1 MFSKKNIMYSK
12 IKFNSTIFLL
22 IAMFLVSANLY
33 AQSTGKISGKVIDGE
48 LGDGLYG
55 VNVIIETTTIGAAS
69 DLEGRYII
77 QKVPVGIYNV
87 KFSSIGFSSKIV
99 TGVEVKKG
107 EATKIEITLLPESIQ
122 TDEVVITAKAVQDSE
137 AGLLIKRQKS
147 SSISDAISAEAIS
160 RSGSGNA
167 ADAASKI
174 TGASVI
180 EGKYVYVRGMGD
192 RYSSTQLNGA
202 ELPSADPDK
211 KSFNLDLFPSNL
223 LDNLVTIKS
232 FTPDKPGSF
241 SGGLVDV
248 ATKSYPEK
256 FTFNFSASSSYN
268 SNATFNDNFLVSKS
282 SGTDWLGRDNGYRA
296 IPNILSD
303 PNTKLP
309 SPNAARRDPE
319 LARQLDEASNAFNSD
334 MVPTAKEGPLNQ
346 SYAISV
352 GDQLKLFG
360 NPLGYSASLTY
371 SRDYKFYNDGK
382 VGRWQLSGDV
392 DNADELNNY
401 LLFNDSKGTDEV
413 LWGGLANIAYKPL
426 PEHDFTARF
435 LLTQSGES
443 TARYQNGSWD
453 DQLGEGA
460 IYETRSLLFTKRKLQ
475 SLQFG
480 GEHFLSKIMGINA
493 KWNLSYS
500 NTEQDEPDL
509 RFFSSDYQ
517 IDNGDTTFAINK
529 NSYNEPTRFFRKLE
543 ENNFSSNFDLSIPF
557 SQWNGLSSK
566 IKLGGSYTDINRDF
580 TERRFELRSSR
591 SNFTG
596 DVEDFFNDQTGIV
609 DSTNGRYLF
618 GNYIFDATTPRSNYT
633 GEQLISAAYAMLEM
647 PINKELKLIGGARY
661 ETTEMNVISKDT
673 SEAEGALNNK
683 DFLPSLGLVYQLTPT
698 MNFRISYGKT
708 LARPSFRELAPFRSF
723 EFLGDFQFIGNPN
736 LKRTLLDNFDF
747 RWEWFNRPGELYAA
761 SLFYKKIKNPI
772 ERAFNPTTELV
783 NYKNVDEG
791 FIIGAE
797 FEFRNKLD
805 VIHTSLEN
813 FTVNANFSLIH
824 SEVDIPSD
832 ELETLILPFDKNA
845 KTARPLF
852 GQSPFLMNFELS
864 YINFESGTTASIFY
878 NYFGRRLSEVTLGV
892 TPDVYEQSREMVDL
906 TISQQIG
913 LGFKIKFAA
922 KNILD
927 SKVKKSIEFKDK
939 EFVYH
944 EYSMG
949 RNFSLGISFSI

>member
-1 MFSKKNIMYSK
+1 MFNKSSYMNLKL
-12 IKFNSTIFLL
+12 TISFT
-22 IAMFLVSANLY
+22 ILVFMAILFVSSNVT
-33 AQSTGKISGKVIDGE
+33 AQNNGKVVGKIIDGE

-55 VNVIIETTTIGAAS
+55 VNVILDGTTIGAAS
-69 DLEGRYII
+69 DLDGKYII
-77 QKVPVGIYNV
+77 EKVPVGKYSI
-87 KFSSIGFSSKIV
+87 KFSSIGFTTKIV
-99 TGVEVKKG
+99 TDVVVKEG
-107 EATKIEITLLPESIQ
+107 ETSNIEITLMPESIE

-160 RSGSGNA
+160 RAGSGNA

-202 ELPSADPDK
+202 ELPSADPDT
-211 KSFNLDLFPSNL
+211 KSFNLDLFPTNL

-248 ATKSYPEK
+248 ATKNYPEK

-296 IPNILSD
+296 IPSILSD

-309 SPNAARRDPE
+309 SPNAARRDAD
-319 LARQLDEASNAFNSD
+319 LAKQLDEASNAFSSE

-371 SRDYKFYNDGK
+371 NRNYKFYNDGK

-413 LWGGLANIAYKPL
+413 LWGGLANIAYKPF
-426 PEHDFTARF
+426 PEHDFTARY

-443 TARYQNGSWD
+443 TARYQNGSWN

-460 IYETRSLLFTKRKLQ
+460 VYETRSLLFTERKLQ

-480 GEHFLSKIMGINA
+480 GEHFFTKIMGINA
-493 KWNLSYS
+493 KWSLSYS
-500 NTEQDEPDL
+500 TTEQDEPDL

-517 IDNGDTTFAINK
+517 IENGDTTFAINK
-529 NSYNEPTRFFRKLE
+529 NSYNEPTRFFRNLE
-543 ENNFSSNFDLSIPF
+543 ENNFSGNFDFSVPF
-557 SQWNGLSSK
+557 RQWNGLSSK
-566 IKLGGSYTDINRDF
+566 FKLGGSYTDINRDF

-591 SNFTG
+591 SNYTG
-596 DVEDFFNDQTGIV
+596 DIEDFFIDQTGIV
-609 DSTNGRYLF
+609 DSSNGRYLF
-618 GNYIFDATTPRSNYT
+618 GNYIFDATTPRCNYT
-633 GEQLISAAYAMLEM
+633 GEQLITAAYAMLEM
-647 PINKELKLIGGARY
+647 PISKDLKLIGGARY
-661 ETTEMNVISKDT
+661 ETTEMSVISKDT
-673 SEAEGALNNK
+673 SEAEGSLNNK
-683 DFLPSLGLVYQLTPT
+683 DFLPSLGLVYQLTPD

-736 LKRTLLDNFDF
+736 LKRTLLDNFDL

-761 SLFYKKIKNPI
+761 SIFYKKIKNPI

-791 FIIGAE
+791 YIIGAE
-797 FEFRNKLD
+797 FEFRNRLD
-805 VIHTSLEN
+805 VIHSSLEN
-813 FTVNANFSLIH
+813 FSVNANFSLIH

-852 GQSPFLMNFELS
+852 GQSPFLMNLELS
-864 YINFESGTTASIFY
+864 YINIESGTTASIFY

-892 TPDVYEQSREMVDL
+892 TPDVYEQSRETIDL
-906 TISQQIG
+906 TLSQQIG
-913 LGFKIKFAA
+913 LGFKLKFSA

-939 EFVYH
+939 KFIYH

-949 RNFSLGISFSI
+949 RNFSLGLSFSI